1 MLPVRRLWLEFIV
14 CLILS
19 LIVLLT
25 FHPSLRWDLLIW
37 DDDINIY
44 GNPNIQTL
52 DWPHLR
58 WMFTDYS
65 YLPRYVP
72 LSWLGWAI
80 IYHFFGL
87 NPSGYHYGTVL
98 LHVVNTTLVFWLI
111 RQLLTYASGP
121 QGRVESMAVTLSA
134 GFAALLWG
142 VHPLRAE
149 SVAWASGQTHIQAL
163 FFLLLSALCYLRSTE
178 ARARPSPNAIFYWL
192 AVVSFAASLLTY
204 PVGLGFVFVLMVLDV
219 YPLHRFHRGST
230 FWRDTWAHRIW
241 LEKIPFLMV
250 AGAIL
255 FITSWARIHATGFY
269 DRPVPLQ
276 EFGLFSRMMRA
287 FYLWAYY
294 VWKPWLPVNLSPVY
308 TTLVEFDPTGAPFLF
323 SMALVVGI
331 TVLAIALRHRCPAL
345 LAVWICHLS
354 LLAPMLG
361 LTERP
366 YYPNDRYSYIE
377 GVCWSALIGGTFL
390 MLWQKSTKRSI
401 VTGVCLLIA
410 FIVGISGR
418 LTHQQT
424 MIWKDNIT
432 LFQYIISK
440 LGDHPYRSDI
450 EWRLGYV
457 YMQRGNTEQALQY
470 LNSTLNSSPNHF
482 KSRLYRGGILFNEGK
497 LEEAAQDFRQALEVR
512 EDPQVHY
519 YLGLTLARMGR
530 RDEAIEHFSRAL
542 QLNPEDKNSALMLA
556 KLLRQSG
563 PNQRSTSPKQ
573 DITGQRT
580 VR

>member
-1 MLPVRRLWLEFIV
+1 M
-14 CLILS
+14 S
-19 LIVLLT
+19 T
-25 FHPSLRWDLLIW
+25 
-37 DDDINIY
+37 
-44 GNPNIQTL
+44 
-52 DWPHLR
+52 
-58 WMFTDYS
+58 
-65 YLPRYVP
+65 
-72 LSWLGWAI
+72 
-80 IYHFFGL
+80 
-87 NPSGYHYGTVL
+87 
-98 LHVVNTTLVFWLI
+98 
-111 RQLLTYASGP
+111 
-121 QGRVESMAVTLSA
+121 
-134 GFAALLWG
+134 
-142 VHPLRAE
+142 
-149 SVAWASGQTHIQAL
+149 
-163 FFLLLSALCYLRSTE
+163 LCYLRATEVHARSSTKT
-178 ARARPSPNAIFYWL
+178 IFYWS
-192 AVVSFAASLLTY
+192 AMASFGASLLTY

-230 FWRDTWAHRIW
+230 FWRDKWAHKIW

-255 FITSWARIHATGFY
+255 LITSWARLHATGFY
-269 DRPVPLQ
+269 DRPVPLK
-276 EFGLFSRMMRA
+276 EFGLFARIMRT
-287 FYLWAYY
+287 FFLWAYY

-308 TTLVEFDPTGAPFLF
+308 TTLIEFDPTGAPFLF
-323 SMALVVGI
+323 AVALVVGI
-331 TVLAIALRHRCPAL
+331 SVLAIALRHRCPAL
-345 LAVWICHLS
+345 LAVWICHLT

-377 GVCWSALIGGTFL
+377 GICWSALIGGAFL

-401 VTGVCLLIA
+401 VMGVCLLA
-410 FIVGISGR
+410 FPIVGILGR
-418 LTHQQT
+418 LTYQQT

-432 LFQYIISK
+432 LFQYIIRK

-457 YMQRGNTEQALQY
+457 YMQSGNIEKALQCFT
-470 LNSTLNSSPNHF
+470 STLKSSPNHF

-497 LEEAAQDFRQALEVR
+497 LEEAAEDFRQALEVR
-512 EDPQVHY
+512 EDPKVHY

-542 QLNPEDKNSALMLA
+542 QLNPEDHNSALMVT
-556 KLLRQSG
+556 KLSNQSG